1 MEDKNI
7 DNVILL
13 DEAGEEC
20 EFEHI
25 LTFMYEG
32 ERYVALCPI
41 EEAEDD
47 EAEVVLLHIVHSGS
61 EDTYVTIDNEVLLN
75 EVFKEFLELMEER
88 ENEDE

>member
-1 MEDKNI
+1 MEQQNI
-7 DNVILL
+7 DKVILL

-47 EAEVVLLHIVHSGS
+47 EAEVVLLHVVRKDN
-61 EDTYVTIDNEVLLN
+61 EDTYVTIANEVLLN
-75 EVFKEFLELMEER
+75 EVFKEFLDLMEEQ
-88 ENEDE
+88 ETDEE